1 VAKSRK
7 KPVVEWAALP
17 AWAKWVAQDSDGRWF
32 YFASP
37 VAPWMTEIEWVDPRQ
52 VYARIPEGYEPKWEG
67 DWKDSLV
74 KRPEMLAILKSAK
87 AP

>member
-1 VAKSRK
+1 
-7 KPVVEWAALP
+7 
-17 AWAKWVAQDSDGRWF
+17 
-32 YFASP
+32 
-37 VAPWMTEIEWVDPRQ
+37 MTEIEWVDPRQ